1 MEKARK
7 AYRAALLWMKDV
19 SEKLHNPDLKDQLS
33 KFRKV
38 VVDNC
43 LTLASGIISHKHFV
57 MVTFIVLMLVNFC
70 ACLMH

>member
-38 VVDNC
+38 VVDYHHPS
-43 LTLASGIISHKHFV
+43 LHVVVIFAFITL
-57 MVTFIVLMLVNFC
+57 LLVNFVSFQF
-70 ACLMH
+70 LP